1 MKHIKL
7 VVVAMIAVLSVVII
21 AFVFL
26 NQPADWVT
34 VANWNGQ
41 TTEFTMTTEPF
52 NITRPEWLVNWQVS
66 SYNVSAYCDIS
77 VYDATTN
84 GLVKG
89 SFSVSTQRGEIDMNV
104 TGSFY
109 LQISVHGK
117 LESWA
122 VYVFERAQNSTTA

>member
-1 MKHIKL
+1 MQHIKL

-34 VANWNGQ
+34 VASWNGQ

-52 NITRPEWLVNWQVS
+52 NITRPEWRVNWQVS

-84 GLVKG
+84 GLVNG
-89 SFSVSTQRGEIDMNV
+89 SSTQREEIDMNV

-117 LESWA
+117 LNSWA